1 MEQRLFELLRVALHY
16 RASDILFSIRDNL
29 IEIEIKANEKVLR
42 IQTKEDDIKFFR
54 FLQYKANLDVG
65 NSLLPQTGRFEM
77 KVDQQVISLRFAVL
91 NSFRM
96 TSGVLRILNNNN
108 NLKIEDLT
116 YSLEVIR
123 YFRSIANFQSGLFVF
138 SGPTSSGKTTTLY
151 TILNQ
156 IKNKKIFTLEDPIEV
171 FTSKYIQLQVN
182 EKQNLGY
189 DEGIKQLMR
198 HSPDIIMI
206 GEIRDSVAAK
216 MAVRCALTGHLVV
229 TSIHSSSCAM
239 TIERLLELDVNRFQ
253 LMDVLRGISNQRLFM
268 TYDEK
273 NKTGVYEI
281 MKRKDIEYYFEEKK
295 LPGGFKTLPEAIEKA
310 IVGKEISYKQKK
322 ASFDE

>member
-16 RASDILFSIRDNL
+16 QASDILFSIRDG
-29 IEIEIKANEKVLR
+29 IIDIEIKANEKVLR
-42 IQTKEDDIKFFR
+42 IHPKENDVSFFR

-77 KVDQQVISLRFAVL
+77 KVDNQLISLRFAVL

-96 TSGVLRILNNNN
+96 TSGVLRILNANN
-108 NLKIEDLT
+108 NLKVEGLT

-123 YFRSIANFQSGLFVF
+123 YFRNIEYTKSGLFIF

-156 IKNKKIFTLEDPIEV
+156 MKNKKIFTLEDPIEI
-171 FTSKYIQLQVN
+171 FTNKYVQLQIN

-206 GEIRDSVAAK
+206 GEIRDSIAAK

-229 TSIHSSSCAM
+229 TSIHSSSCSMA
-239 TIERLLELDVNRFQ
+239 IERLLELDVNRFQ
-253 LMDVLRGISNQRLFM
+253 LMDVLQGISNQRLFS
-268 TYDEK
+268 TFDQK
-273 NKTGVYEI
+273 SKTGIYEI
-281 MKRKDIEYYFEEKK
+281 MNRKDIEYYFEEKK
-295 LPGGFKTLPEAIEKA
+295 IHIRNVLP
-310 IVGKEISYKQKK
+310 
-322 ASFDE
+322 